1 MNLAARLTPKASLGL
16 TLAWVVLLALT
27 GSTDVL
33 LFLAPALLIAIPLL
47 GGRYLGEEMIARF
60 VARRARPRPRSAAPR
75 RTAPP
80 APATWLPRGTRLI
93 AFGLAKR
100 PPPALLALQS

>member
-1 MNLAARLTPKASLGL
+1 MKLAARLTPRASLAL
-16 TLAWVVLLALT
+16 TLGWVAILALT
-27 GSTDVL
+27 GSTDAL

-60 VARRARPRPRSAAPR
+60 VARRTRPRRRPAAL

-80 APATWLPRGTRLI
+80 VPATWIPRGTRLI